1 MVAVA
6 RERARTFGEYVQ
18 QFRYFYAPPETDPKA
33 KAKFLTADAKP
44 VLEEIRAGVA
54 AIPALDTEPLEKL
67 FHAAAEKRGVGLGK
81 VAQPVRVALTGGTA
95 SPGMYDVVQ
104 ILGKD
109 ETLRRLDAAIRA
121 IG

>member
-1 MVAVA
+1 MATLA
-6 RERARTFGEYVQ
+6 EYAA
-18 QFRYFYAPPETDPKA
+18 QFRYFYEPPKLDPKA
-33 KAKFLTADAKP
+33 KEKFLTAETRP

-54 AIPALDTEPLEKL
+54 ALPALETAALEKL
-67 FHAAAEKRGVGLGK
+67 FHGAAEKRGVGLGK

-95 SPGMYDVVQ
+95 SPGMYDGVQ

-109 ETLRRLDAAIRA
+109 EALRRLDAAIGA